1 MVAPAHFVD
10 VIIVGAGLSGLRAA
24 TELHSAGLSYVVLEA
39 EDRVGGKTLSVPASS
54 NGTGLVDMG
63 AAWINDS
70 NQSEIFALA
79 EEFDFDLIVQRAE
92 GNSLFQ
98 DEEGKVTSIEY
109 GLPGALTDEQLK
121 EAQALMAKLSEY
133 VDRSDLQN
141 PHLGPDAKRLDSL
154 TALEFAEEEFGT
166 DLSKMLVTTL
176 TRAILG
182 VDADEL
188 SALYLIDYVKS
199 GTGLGN
205 ISSDLKDGGQ
215 YLRNRQ
221 GNQHFS
227 TKLAEKLRKGSVKL
241 STPVT
246 RIAQSSKGCTVET
259 RNGQRF
265 YSKKVIV
272 SVPTSLYPLIEFQ
285 PQLPREKRELAK
297 STKLGYYSK
306 TVLVFDSP
314 WWREAGLSGVF
325 TSPNGP
331 IVFTRDTCV
340 PEDEQYSIT
349 CFHVGE
355 PGRKWSALPAQER
368 QDSVLKQ
375 FNAAFSGVV
384 DHIPKPISIVEK
396 EWTKD
401 HWFQGAPNPVMLPG
415 TMTGAGKSIRTPFK
429 NIHFIG
435 TETAF
440 VWKGYLEGAVRSG
453 DRGAKEVIKALGKRT
468 YSL

>member
-1 MVAPAHFVD
+1 M
-10 VIIVGAGLSGLRAA
+10 
-24 TELHSAGLSYVVLEA
+24 
-39 EDRVGGKTLSVPASS
+39 
-54 NGTGLVDMG
+54 
-63 AAWINDS
+63 
-70 NQSEIFALA
+70 
-79 EEFDFDLIVQRAE
+79 
-92 GNSLFQ
+92 
-98 DEEGKVTSIEY
+98 
-109 GLPGALTDEQLK
+109 
-121 EAQALMAKLSEY
+121 
-133 VDRSDLQN
+133 
-141 PHLGPDAKRLDSL
+141 
-154 TALEFAEEEFGT
+154 
-166 DLSKMLVTTL
+166 
-176 TRAILG
+176 
-182 VDADEL
+182 
-188 SALYLIDYVKS
+188 
-199 GTGLGN
+199 
-205 ISSDLKDGGQ
+205 
-215 YLRNRQ
+215 
-221 GNQHFS
+221 
-227 TKLAEKLRKGSVKL
+227 
-241 STPVT
+241 
-246 RIAQSSKGCTVET
+246 
-259 RNGQRF
+259 
-265 YSKKVIV
+265 
-272 SVPTSLYPLIEFQ
+272 
-285 PQLPREKRELAK
+285 
-297 STKLGYYSK
+297 
-306 TVLVFDSP
+306 FDSP

-415 TMTGAGKSIRTPFK
+415 TMTGAGKSIRAPFK

>member
-1 MVAPAHFVD
+1 MVPPAHFVD

-92 GNSLFQ
+92 GDSLFQ
-98 DEEGKVTSIEY
+98 DEEGKVTPIEY

-154 TALEFAEEEFGT
+154 TALEFAEKEFGT
-166 DLSKMLVTTL
+166 DFSKTLVTTL

-199 GTGLGN
+199 GTGTEAN
-205 ISSDLKDGGQ
+205 I
-215 YLRNRQ
+215 YETARAIN
-221 GNQHFS
+221 FS

-241 STPVT
+241 STPVA
-246 RIAQSSKGCTVET
+246 RIAQSSNGCTVET
-259 RNGQRF
+259 RNRQRF

-285 PQLPREKRELAK
+285 PQLSRDKRELAK

-314 WWREAGLSGVF
+314 WWRDAGLSGVF
-325 TSPNGP
+325 TSPSGP

-349 CFHVGE
+349 CFHVGG
-355 PGRKWSALPAQER
+355 PGRKWSALSAQER
-368 QDSVLKQ
+368 QDAVLKQ
-375 FNAAFSGVV
+375 FNAAFSSVV
-384 DHIPKPISIVEK
+384 DHIPKPISIVEE

-401 HWFQGAPNPVMLPG
+401 HWFQGAPSPVMLPG
-415 TMTGAGKSIRTPFK
+415 TMTGAGMSIRTPFQ

-440 VWKGYLEGAVRSG
+440 VWKGYMEGAVRSG